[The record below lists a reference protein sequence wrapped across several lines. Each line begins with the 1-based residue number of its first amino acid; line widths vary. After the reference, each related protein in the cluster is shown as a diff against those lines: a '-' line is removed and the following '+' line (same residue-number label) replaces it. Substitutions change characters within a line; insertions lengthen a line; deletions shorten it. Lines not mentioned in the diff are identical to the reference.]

1 MNGVAFLS
9 EYQNAVLAELMKI
22 SWAETVCLYPEIPAD
37 FPTPAIFFDVAAWRR
52 AEVELGG
59 NVTLELSCSL
69 FILEHFAVSY
79 PGEAEWDERDR
90 QFARDSADTR
100 VRNAALKMSDWVH
113 GRQFGRGTAPAEF
126 ISAEPVIWQKGQGGA
141 DHAVWSVNF
150 TQRLAVGADPFDEP
164 DVPRLKEFWLGIFPD
179 VGAGHE
185 QDYTL
190 IAKEE

>member
-9 EYQNAVLAELMKI
+9 EYQDAVLAELMKI

-59 NVTLELSCSL
+59 NVTLELSCNFYVL
-69 FILEHFAVSY
+69 RHFSVRG
-79 PGEAEWDERDR
+79 PGDPDGAGE
-90 QFARDSADTR
+90 SADTR

-126 ISAEPVIWQKGQGGA
+126 ISAEPVIWQKGEGGA
-141 DHAVWSVNF
+141 DHAVWSLNF

-164 DVPRLKEFWLGIFPD
+164 DAPRLKEFWLGIFPD